1 MGVVY
6 RALDT
11 KLDRQVALK
20 FLPNH
25 LLGDEEIRK
34 RFEREAK
41 AAAALSHANVCTVY
55 EIDSSQGQTFIA
67 MELVEGEPLDQKIA
81 RGPLKLE
88 EALNIAQQIAKGLEA
103 AHRKDVVHRDI
114 KPQNIMI
121 GDDNQVTIM
130 DFGLAQLTQAS
141 RLTRTDQTMGTTA
154 YMSPEQTEASGTDH
168 RTDIWALGVVL
179 YEMVTGQQPFRGD
192 YDKAIMY
199 SILNEEPEPM
209 TALRTGVPMELE
221 IVVNKCLAKDATARY
236 QRADELLVDIRSLS
250 RATATAFSVPA
261 LHPASPPT
269 TEESTGSWIPQLRV
283 VSAGLVVLA
292 MLALIPWLR
301 TGDSPAERPLRKFSL
316 SPPGGVSSARISPDG
331 RSIAYQPATP
341 GLSILSLES
350 GNVTTVPEAVDAMQI
365 SWAPDNL
372 SLAFHDK
379 TFVRVL
385 SIRDYSVSTLIE
397 TPFSAY
403 SQGTW
408 TTDSD
413 AFVFALR
420 RPDQLVSI
428 PRIGGQATPVT
439 ASDGQALDGAV
450 PLYIPRGNR
459 DPILLYFRDGGGFV
473 AQGSTGI
480 LSSFSLVLSCVS

>member
-1 MGVVY
+1 
-6 RALDT
+6 
-11 KLDRQVALK
+11 
-20 FLPNH
+20 
-25 LLGDEEIRK
+25 
-34 RFEREAK
+34 
-41 AAAALSHANVCTVY
+41 
-55 EIDSSQGQTFIA
+55 
-67 MELVEGEPLDQKIA
+67 
-81 RGPLKLE
+81 
-88 EALNIAQQIAKGLEA
+88 
-103 AHRKDVVHRDI
+103 
-114 KPQNIMI
+114 MI

-480 LSSFSLVLSCVS
+480 LSSFSLGGVIGRLIYSRTGHLLYGTGGEVRAVSYSLETGGPTGDPFVVAPASAESKRRR